1 MGETKEMS
9 FSQQVKTSINGDEYY
24 TPENA
29 VNMILPYVLR
39 GGYKTIWMPFDKPES
54 NFVKIFQKQGLS
66 IIHGH
71 IETGQDFFE
80 YDRPQGEIV
89 VSNPPFSKRD
99 AIFEKLYQWDI
110 PFALIINFNGLF
122 DSKKRADIFRNHD
135 VQILVPRGRMKFFH
149 RDKGLLNSP
158 NFQSVYVCN
167 HLLTKQ
173 IVFDE
178 TTF

>member
-1 MGETKEMS
+1 MN
-9 FSQQVKTSINGDEYY
+9 FSQQVKQSINGDEYY
-24 TPENA
+24 TQQSA
-29 VNMILPYVLR
+29 VNMIIPYILR
-39 GGYKTIWMPFDKPES
+39 GGYKTIWCPFDKADS
-54 NFVKIFQKQGLS
+54 MFVMTLKDKGFLVNY
-66 IIHGH
+66 GH

-80 YDRPQGEIV
+80 YNEPQGDIV

-99 AIFEKLYQWDI
+99 KIFEKLYEWDI

-122 DSKKRADIFRNHD
+122 DSKKRADIFRQHR
-135 VQILVPRGRMKFFH
+135 VEMIVPRGRMKFYH
-149 RDKGLLNSP
+149 KEKGLLNSP

-167 HLLTKQ
+167 RLLDNQ